1 MVFAM
6 PRWKFGLQMRL
17 VLGFAAILA
26 LSTGAVALYTGLAA
40 HHEGAH
46 LQSEQ
51 DRVRAHRVTVAL
63 ADFYRSS
70 GGWDGVQNF
79 IDRISYQVEREI
91 VALDAAG
98 NVVGDSRNA
107 RRWRGGRG
115 RGPRENHDLPLPPLR
130 YFTPVVSDNV
140 QVGSVIVGAPERGL
154 IPLISDDR
162 EGEEDAEPA
171 LAELAEAVNDALTVA
186 GLGACVVGVVLVL
199 LLSRRVL
206 GSVGGLT
213 TAARNLGRGDLSSRV
228 AVKGNDEIAE
238 LGHAFN
244 AMADALEDSELQRRR
259 IVADVAHELRTP
271 LANIQGHIEAMQDGL
286 LEPDTETL
294 NTVHNQALYLN
305 RLVGDL
311 GLLAQTEAQELRLI
325 KAPESIGDMIAR
337 VADAFRPRAEA
348 SSIRLGSDV
357 PVGLPD
363 LALDRVR
370 IEQVIGNLVENAIRH
385 TPPGGTVTV
394 SASRHDDVVRVTVAD
409 TGSGIPADALSRVFD
424 RLYRVDPSRGHETGG
439 AGLGLTIARQLVEAH
454 GGVIWAESEEGAGS
468 RFGFDLPLSL

>member
-26 LSTGAVALYTGLAA
+26 LSTGAVALYTGFAA

-51 DRVRAHRVTVAL
+51 DRVRARRVTVGL

-70 GGWDGVQNF
+70 GGWDGVQDF

-107 RRWRGGRG
+107 RSRRGS
-115 RGPRENHDLPLPPLR
+115 RGPRDNHDLPPPPR

-140 QVGSVIVGAPERGL
+140 QVGSVIVGARERGI
-154 IPLISDDR
+154 IPSISGDR
-162 EGEEDAEPA
+162 EEEEEEGPA
-171 LAELAEAVNDALTVA
+171 LAELTEAVNDALTVA
-186 GLGACVVGVVLVL
+186 GLGACAVGVVLVL

-286 LEPDTETL
+286 LEPDTEAL

-311 GLLAQTEAQELRLI
+311 GLLAQTEAHELRLI
-325 KAPESIGDMIAR
+325 KAPESIANMIAR
-337 VADAFRPRAEA
+337 IADAFRPRAEA
-348 SSIRLGSDV
+348 SSIRLASDV

-409 TGSGIPADALSRVFD
+409 TGSGVPADALSRVFD
-424 RLYRVDPSRGHETGG
+424 RLYRVDPSRGRETGG

>member
-1 MVFAM
+1 MVLAM

-40 HHEGAH
+40 HHEAAH

-51 DRVRAHRVTVAL
+51 DRVRAHRVTVGL

-79 IDRISYQVEREI
+79 IDLTSYQVEREI

-107 RRWRGGRG
+107 KRWRGGHGRRG
-115 RGPRENHDLPLPPLR
+115 DHELPLPPLR

-154 IPLISDDR
+154 IPLISDGR
-162 EGEEDAEPA
+162 EGADDAEPA
-171 LAELAEAVNDALTVA
+171 LTELAEAVNDAMTVA

-206 GSVGGLT
+206 RSVGGLT
-213 TAARNLGRGDLSSRV
+213 TAARDLGRGDLSSRV

-294 NTVHNQALYLN
+294 NTVHNQTLYLN

-311 GLLAQTEAQELRLI
+311 GLLAQTEAHELRLT
-325 KAPESIGDMIAR
+325 KVPESIGDMIAR

-348 SSIRLGSDV
+348 ASIRLASDV
-357 PVGLPD
+357 PVGLPELD
-363 LALDRVR
+363 LDRVR
-370 IEQVIGNLVENAIRH
+370 IEQVMGNLVENAIRH
-385 TPPGGTVTV
+385 TPPAGTVTV

-424 RLYRVDPSRGHETGG
+424 RLYRVDPSRGRETGG
-439 AGLGLTIARQLVEAH
+439 TGLGLTIARQLVEAH

-468 RFGFDLPLSL
+468 RFGFDVPLS

>member
-1 MVFAM
+1 MVLAM

-17 VLGFAAILA
+17 ALGFAAILA
-26 LSTGAVALYTGLAA
+26 LSTGAIALYTGLAA
-40 HHEGAH
+40 HHEAAH

-51 DRVRAHRVTVAL
+51 DRVRAHRVTVGL

-70 GGWDGVQNF
+70 GDWDGVQNF
-79 IDRISYQVEREI
+79 VERISYQVEREI

-107 RRWRGGRG
+107 KRWRGGRG
-115 RGPRENHDLPLPPLR
+115 PRDNHDLSLPPMR

-140 QVGSVIVGAPERGL
+140 QVGSVIVGAPERGP
-154 IPLISDDR
+154 IPLISDGR
-162 EGEEDAEPA
+162 EEEEEDDEPA
-171 LAELAEAVNDALTVA
+171 LAELAEAVNDAMTVA

-206 GSVGGLT
+206 RSVGGLT
-213 TAARNLGRGDLSSRV
+213 TAARDLGRGDLSSRV

-286 LEPDTETL
+286 LEPNAETL
-294 NTVHNQALYLN
+294 DTVHNQALYLN

-311 GLLAQTEAQELRLI
+311 GLLAQTEAHELRLS
-325 KAPESIGDMIAR
+325 KAPESIGDMIAH
-337 VADAFRPRAEA
+337 VAEAFRPRAEA
-348 SSIRLGSDV
+348 ASIRLASDV
-357 PVGLPD
+357 PLGLPELD
-363 LALDRVR
+363 LDRVR
-370 IEQVIGNLVENAIRH
+370 IEQVMGNLVENAIRH
-385 TPPGGTVTV
+385 TPPAGTVTV
-394 SASRHDDVVRVTVAD
+394 SAAQHEDVVRVLVAD

-424 RLYRVDPSRGHETGG
+424 RLYRVDPSRGRETGG
-439 AGLGLTIARQLVEAH
+439 TGLGLTIARQLVEAH
-454 GGVIWAESEEGAGS
+454 GGIIWAESEEGAGS

>member
-1 MVFAM
+1 MVLAM
-6 PRWKFGLQMRL
+6 PRWKFGLQMRM

-40 HHEGAH
+40 HHEAAH

-51 DRVRAHRVTVAL
+51 DRVRAHRVTVVL

-107 RRWRGGRG
+107 RRGRGGRG
-115 RGPRENHDLPLPPLR
+115 PRGNHDLPLPPLR

-154 IPLISDDR
+154 IPLISDGR

-171 LAELAEAVNDALTVA
+171 LAELVEAVNDALTVA

-206 GSVGGLT
+206 KSIGGLT
-213 TAARNLGRGDLSSRV
+213 TAARDLGRGDLSSRV
-228 AVKGNDEIAE
+228 AVKGNDEVAE

-294 NTVHNQALYLN
+294 DTVHSQALYLN

-311 GLLAQTEAQELRLI
+311 GLLAQTEAHELRLI

-348 SSIRLGSDV
+348 AYIQLASEV
-357 PVGLPD
+357 PVGLPE
-363 LALDRVR
+363 LELDRVR
-370 IEQVIGNLVENAIRH
+370 IEQVMGNLVENAIRH

-394 SASRHDDVVRVTVAD
+394 SAARHDDAVRVTVAD

-424 RLYRVDPSRGHETGG
+424 RLYRVDPSRGRETGG
-439 AGLGLTIARQLVEAH
+439 TGLGLTIARQLVEAH
-454 GGVIWAESEEGAGS
+454 GGVIWAESEESAGS
-468 RFGFDLPLSL
+468 RFGFDLPLS